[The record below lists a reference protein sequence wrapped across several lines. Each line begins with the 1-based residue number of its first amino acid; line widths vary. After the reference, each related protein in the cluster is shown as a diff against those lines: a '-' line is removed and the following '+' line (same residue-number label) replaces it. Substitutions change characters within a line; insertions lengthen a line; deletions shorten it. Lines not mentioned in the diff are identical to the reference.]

1 MSVSL
6 DRHRPHPPPPA
17 SLSLQRWT
25 LPLPRSQY
33 TGFEACRMQTLF
45 SFHLHG
51 VAQTASLHVV
61 RESRTFFCHHENE
74 SPRSPEHA
82 QKVERATLRGGRHDR
97 VFENNELTWRRRRRG
112 HSFVLAFIWGEKQ
125 LPAAVRGDV
134 HCFNESSQPLII
146 NPVRKQPLPKRSLK
160 RSLRNQA
167 LCAAILSE
175 RLINILHS
183 LQN

>member
-6 DRHRPHPPPPA
+6 DRHQPPPST
-17 SLSLQRWT
+17 SLSLQRWM

-51 VAQTASLHVV
+51 IVQTASLHVI
-61 RESRTFFCHHENE
+61 RESRTFFLSPRGVGE

-82 QKVERATLRGGRHDR
+82 QKVERATLRGGRHDWR
-97 VFENNELTWRRRRRG
+97 VFVNNELTWRRRRRG

-146 NPVRKQPLPKRSLK
+146 TPVRKQTPSQKKPEEIPQKSGSMCSGWRDSV
-160 RSLRNQA
+160 
-167 LCAAILSE
+167 
-175 RLINILHS
+175 
-183 LQN
+183 